1 MPIWRLPAKWWR
13 ALHKL
18 EGRPCFHVKPQNVL
32 LLPGWQNSGPNHWQS
47 HWEAQHGY
55 RRVDQ
60 HDWMTPKRG
69 DWMARLEEVVLGCEG
84 PVVLVAHSLG
94 CVLTGAWAAH
104 SRNSHRVHAAL
115 LVAPPDAERDDVR
128 DVLPSWAPIP
138 LNRLP
143 FPSVLVASRDDP
155 FAAFARAQTL
165 AAAWGSRFVDLGERG
180 HINAESGLGDWPQGL
195 AWLNELITTKA

>member
-1 MPIWRLPAKWWR
+1 
-13 ALHKL
+13 
-18 EGRPCFHVKPQNVL
+18 VKPQNVL